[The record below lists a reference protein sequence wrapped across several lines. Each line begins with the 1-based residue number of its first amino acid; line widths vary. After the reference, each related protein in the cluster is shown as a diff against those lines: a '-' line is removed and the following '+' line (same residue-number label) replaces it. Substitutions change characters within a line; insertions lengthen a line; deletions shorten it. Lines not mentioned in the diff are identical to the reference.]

1 MIGVYKSHRNEKE
14 LFIMPQTNQAP
25 GVGEYQCTKCGL
37 IVTLKSPADKLP
49 VCPKCRATDYI
60 RKK

>member
-1 MIGVYKSHRNEKE
+1 
-14 LFIMPQTNQAP
+14 MPQTNQAP
-25 GVGEYQCTKCGL
+25 GAGDYQCTKCGL